1 MFKIQPQTTR
11 DRAFHRNE
19 DGAAAVEF
27 ALIAPILF
35 FTLLSLLEIGV
46 IAMLTTGLD
55 GAVIEASRRIRTGRD
70 DAATSAATF
79 EEQICSNL
87 GVAFSSCPERLV
99 ISVERFT
106 AFSNA
111 AAAAAAQPNGQFNK
125 GGPSDIIF
133 VKANYTWPLMS
144 PFVATA
150 YGRTGPLQVTIG
162 SRAAF
167 KNEPFQ

>member
-1 MFKIQPQTTR
+1 MFKNKPQDRR

-27 ALIAPILF
+27 ALIAPVLF

-46 IAMLTTGLD
+46 VAMLTTGLD
-55 GAVIEASRRIRTGRD
+55 GAVIEASRRIRTGRA

-79 EEQICSNL
+79 EEQICGKL
-87 GVAFSSCPERLV
+87 AIAFSSCPERLV
-99 ISVERFT
+99 VSVERFG
-106 AFSNA
+106 AFSIANLA
-111 AAAAAAQPNGQFNK
+111 AAAPPNGQFNK
-125 GGPSDIIF
+125 GGPGDIIL

-150 YGRTGPLQVTIG
+150 YGRTGPLQVKIG
-162 SRAAF
+162 RA
-167 KNEPFQ
+167 